1 MSVRSSLE
9 ICQCRR
15 ATGFPSAVADR
26 LRENRHT
33 LETEEQHQR
42 SEQRNQREWLQCT
55 KPSRQIVP
63 DSCRDQLSPI

>member
-1 MSVRSSLE
+1 MPPCDRVPVRG
-9 ICQCRR
+9 RR
-15 ATGFPSAVADR
+15 R

-55 KPSRQIVP
+55 KPSRQIVLA
-63 DSCRDQLSPI
+63 SCRNQLSPI